1 MSEFTK
7 EKAVRKLNNRNV
19 KIGYPDVWTNYTQLI
34 IKRHNNCGCLLQ
46 NVLNICN
53 FQLKQ
58 ELLLLNKEVEH
69 DSWEMSPQTVNAYYN
84 PTKNEIV
91 FPAAILQDPFYDVK
105 NSKVENLG
113 GIGAVIGH
121 ELTHAFDNT
130 GSKFDEYGNL
140 NNWWTDEYYEEFN
153 IRSKKVMDYYSH
165 IQINNGEFVNGKLT
179 AGENISD
186 LGGVA
191 CIIDIANNINNANL
205 KDLFKN
211 YAIIWRGMICMY
223 HRKIE

>member
-1 MSEFTK
+1 MNNLEWMSEFTK
-7 EKAVRKLNNRNV
+7 EKAVRKLNNINV

-58 ELLLLNKEVEH
+58 ELLLLNKEVE
-69 DSWEMSPQTVNAYYN
+69 
-84 PTKNEIV
+84 
-91 FPAAILQDPFYDVK
+91 
-105 NSKVENLG
+105 NLG
-113 GIGAVIGH
+113 GVGAVIGH

-130 GSKFDEYGNL
+130 CSKFDEYENL

-191 CIIDIANNINNANL
+191 CIIDIANNINIVL
-205 KDLFKN
+205 SQFEEFYDIYGIKKR
-211 YAIIWRGMICMY
+211 AISICY
-223 HRKIE
+223 LKIE